1 MDEMTAVRE
10 LRADAPTPHRTRLVE
25 GRDRLLSEALRG
37 GRGRRLRADWRLAAV
52 GAAAAITAA
61 AVIGTQVVG
70 DDGRTQPGSQPGYT
84 LELGSAKDLL
94 NEAAEI
100 IAARAP
106 ASPRD
111 GQWVYLKSV
120 ETNTT
125 DDEQPGPRTSE
136 DWIKYADPSM
146 EDGKA
151 GDDHSPREQYAF
163 LRSLPDDPKRVRAEA
178 RAFFYA
184 TDPGETRTQHE
195 YRALGAII
203 SRAYVIDPEG
213 LAKVYRAMATI
224 PGVRAAQVQDVA
236 GRDAIALYLKGARAG
251 SGQTLLDPTTY
262 LASGYRSV
270 ERTGGGGQDRFILG
284 GARLAMGLVDKKG
297 ERP

>member
-1 MDEMTAVRE
+1 
-10 LRADAPTPHRTRLVE
+10 
-25 GRDRLLSEALRG
+25 
-37 GRGRRLRADWRLAAV
+37 
-52 GAAAAITAA
+52 
-61 AVIGTQVVG
+61 VIGTQVVG

-94 NEAAEI
+94 NEAADA

-125 DDEQPGPRTSE
+125 DDVPGAETSE

-163 LRSLPDDPKRVRAEA
+163 LKSLPDDPKQVRAEA
-178 RAFFYA
+178 RAFFPA
-184 TDPGETRTQHE
+184 TDPSETRTQHE
-195 YRALGAII
+195 YRALTAII
-203 SRAYVIDPEG
+203 TWTYVIDPEG
-213 LAKVYRAMATI
+213 LAKVYRAMTTI
-224 PGVRAAQVQDVA
+224 PGVRAAQVQDA
-236 GRDAIALYLKGARAG
+236 EGRDAIALYLKGDSPYGNRNE
-251 SGQTLLDPTTY
+251 TLLDPTTY
-262 LASGYRSV
+262 LSSGYRFLDGEDQVIVS
-270 ERTGGGGQDRFILG
+270 
-284 GARLAMGLVDKKG
+284 GARLAMGLVDEKG

>member
-10 LRADAPTPHRTRLVE
+10 LRADAPAPSRARLAE
-25 GRDRLLSEALRG
+25 GRDRLLREARRG
-37 GRGRRLRADWRLAAV
+37 ARGRRMRADWRLATV

-61 AVIGTQVVG
+61 ALIGTQVVG

-84 LELGSAKDLL
+84 LELGSAKHLL
-94 NEAAEI
+94 NEAADV
-100 IAARAP
+100 IAARRP
-106 ASPRD
+106 ATPRD

-125 DDEQPGPRTSE
+125 DDEQPGPHTSE

-163 LRSLPDDPKRVRAEA
+163 LKSLPDDPQRVRAEA
-178 RAFFYA
+178 RAFFNA
-184 TDPGETRTQHE
+184 TDPQETRTQHE
-195 YRALGAII
+195 YRALSALI

-224 PGVRAAQVQDVA
+224 PGVRAAQVQDVE
-236 GRDAIALYLKGARAG
+236 GRNAIALYLKGGGMDGGRNE
-251 SGQTLLDPTTY
+251 TLLDPTTY
-262 LASGYRSV
+262 LASGYRFLEGEDQVIIS
-270 ERTGGGGQDRFILG
+270 

>member
-10 LRADAPTPHRTRLVE
+10 LRADAPAPSRARLAE
-25 GRDRLLSEALRG
+25 GRERLLQETRRG
-37 GRGRRLRADWRLAAV
+37 ARGRRLRADWRLATV
-52 GAAAAITAA
+52 GAAVAITAA

-70 DDGRTQPGSQPGYT
+70 DDGRTQPGSQPRYT
-84 LELGSAKDLL
+84 LELGSAKNLL
-94 NEAAEI
+94 NEAADV
-100 IAARAP
+100 IAARPP
-106 ASPRD
+106 ANPRD

-125 DDEQPGPRTSE
+125 DEEQPGPHTSE
-136 DWIKYADPSM
+136 NWIKYADPSM

-151 GDDHSPREQYAF
+151 GDDHSPREQYGF
-163 LRSLPDDPKRVRAEA
+163 LKSLPDDPERVRAEA
-178 RAFFYA
+178 RAFFNA

-195 YRALGAII
+195 YRALSAII

-224 PGVRAAQVQDVA
+224 PGVRAAQVLDAA
-236 GRDAIALYLKGARAG
+236 GRDAIALYLKGDSPGG
-251 SGQTLLDPTTY
+251 SRDETLLDPTTY
-262 LASGYRSV
+262 LSSGYRFV
-270 ERTGGGGQDRFILG
+270 EREDQVVLN
-284 GARLAMGLVDKKG
+284 GARLAMGLVEEKG

>member
-10 LRADAPTPHRTRLVE
+10 LRADAPAPSRARLAE
-25 GRDRLLSEALRG
+25 GRDRLLRETRRG
-37 GRGRRLRADWRLAAV
+37 ARGRRLRADWRFAMV
-52 GAAAAITAA
+52 GAASAITAA

-70 DDGRTQPGSQPGYT
+70 DDGRTQAGSQPGYT
-84 LELGSAKDLL
+84 LELGSAKGLL
-94 NEAAEI
+94 NEAADV
-100 IAARAP
+100 IAARPP
-106 ASPRD
+106 AGPRN

-125 DDEQPGPRTSE
+125 DDEQPGPHTSE
-136 DWIKYADPSM
+136 NWIKYADPSM

-163 LRSLPDDPKRVRAEA
+163 LKSLPDDPERVRAEA
-178 RAFFYA
+178 RAFFNV
-184 TDPGETRTQHE
+184 TDPEETRTQHE
-195 YRALGAII
+195 YRALTAII

-224 PGVRAAQVQDVA
+224 PGVQAAEVQDAA
-236 GRDAIALYLKGARAG
+236 GRDAIALYLKGG
-251 SGQTLLDPTTY
+251 SLGGSRDETLLDPTTY
-262 LASGYRSV
+262 LSSGYRYLEGEDQVVIS
-270 ERTGGGGQDRFILG
+270 
-284 GARLAMGLVDKKG
+284 GARLAMGLVDEKG